1 MLPISIIFKYY
12 RRDFSM
18 YKKIMLS
25 LMLPFFLTN
34 QSYCSSDDM
43 NKKAAECINYIIAK
57 ILENGS
63 YIGTTIAEST
73 KEYRESLGKQIAD
86 HSKEVATGIVF
97 VCSTA
102 VINTGSII
110 YKYLLPSAEDIA
122 STEEAVVRAQEA
134 RERTAYLAVK
144 TKFRECLIDPIKSKS
159 EKNIDGVPTAC
170 EKEVSAFV
178 ICGGYHE
185 AIQMTSDFGRTK

>member
-1 MLPISIIFKYY
+1 M
-12 RRDFSM
+12 
-18 YKKIMLS
+18 MLS
-25 LMLPFFLTN
+25 FFSSSESLHA
-34 QSYCSSDDM
+34 SDDFT
-43 NKKAAECINYIIAK
+43 KELIKAAATATCLVAVGIAK
-57 ILENGS
+57 YGYEWVFP
-63 YIGTTIAEST
+63 TAE
-73 KEYRESLGKQIAD
+73 QI
-86 HSKEVATGIVF
+86 
-97 VCSTA
+97 
-102 VINTGSII
+102 N
-110 YKYLLPSAEDIA
+110 SAN
-122 STEEAVVRAQEA
+122 EA